1 MKNLVLGIMMVL
13 FSVVTVNSQN
23 KKKDSIKGKVFVLG
37 DTKGNFLVKLKE
49 GANPMIYVDGKK
61 FDFSIE
67 LIDQTQIASVMVVKG
82 EEALKKY
89 KAPNG
94 VILIQTKKAS
104 KNYFSDKTITEDNK
118 IGGKNGPMVIVDGKV
133 KDERYIKQLTPSDIK
148 SMEIL
153 KGEKALKRYNAP
165 NGVILITTKK
175 R

>member
-23 KKKDSIKGKVFVLG
+23 KKKDSIKGKVFVQG

-89 KAPNG
+89 NAPNG
-94 VILIQTKKAS
+94 VVLIETKQS
-104 KNYFSDKTITEDNK
+104 KKYFKIRPTQDDKK
-118 IGGKNGPMVIVDGKV
+118 PPLVIVDGKV
-133 KDERYIKQLTPSDIK
+133 KDEKYLKQLTPGDIK